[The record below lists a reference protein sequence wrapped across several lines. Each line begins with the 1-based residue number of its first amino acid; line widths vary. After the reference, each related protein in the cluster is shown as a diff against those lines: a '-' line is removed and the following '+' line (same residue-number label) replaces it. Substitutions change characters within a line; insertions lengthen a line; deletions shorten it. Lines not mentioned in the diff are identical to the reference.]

1 MENSV
6 DASDWMDRCRHPG
19 RGHARPDA
27 VEGLTDRTELALR
40 MLIAAI
46 AFGRWLF
53 AFVRRLVGA
62 HQEVA
67 MKSVAISSGHGI
79 KIRGASGSPRP
90 PYLEEVDEAIRV
102 MNCTAEFLRGA
113 GVTVKTFTDTTSTS
127 QGQNLDAI
135 VNWHNKQ
142 SRELDVSIHF
152 NAYQQTSKP
161 MGTECL
167 YKTQEALAKSVAD
180 KTAAAGKLINR
191 GAKYRSDLKFLNS
204 TAKPAILQE
213 VVFVDSS
220 ADADLYRANF
230 DAICKALAEA
240 IAGKAI
246 DDGERPPVK
255 PPIEPPVEPS
265 EPEPLP
271 PNPSDRPTIGKGDKG
286 PAVESVQISIGLIPD
301 GDFGPV
307 TEGGVKGFQAAAGLA
322 ADGVVGPKTWT
333 ELDALDERKGTGND
347 GLSYEQSKAIVAI
360 ANASAIAQYKWKD
373 RGKAPEG
380 YTAGIALCFALA
392 AIRLAEGDPAF
403 EDMAQADHDNEDKDA
418 LTWLSDEFDD
428 GDMDNSRD
436 GIDTLR
442 HLFVLLLGLGLRELS
457 GRYCEGRDMS
467 ATNVAADTA
476 EAGMHQ
482 TSYNIRSCSAHVAS
496 LLEEYWANPNGFL
509 GTFRFG
515 VAPDSND
522 LGQLRLGR
530 WCQAPILEQVRAGLS
545 RLCHG
550 ARAALPA
557 TALGSGQPQGSRDH
571 AGRRRHAERGAR
583 ISSARRRGVV
593 CAMILSTLLQLFS
606 C

>member
-1 MENSV
+1 
-6 DASDWMDRCRHPG
+6 
-19 RGHARPDA
+19 
-27 VEGLTDRTELALR
+27 
-40 MLIAAI
+40 
-46 AFGRWLF
+46 
-53 AFVRRLVGA
+53 
-62 HQEVA
+62 

-102 MNCTAEFLRGA
+102 MNRTAEILRGA

-167 YKTQEALAKSVAD
+167 YKTQEALAKSVAS

-246 DDGERPPVK
+246 DEGARPPPV
-255 PPIEPPVEPS
+255 EPPVEPI
-265 EPEPLP
+265 EPTEPLP
-271 PNPSDRPTIGKGDKG
+271 PEATDRPTIGRGDKG

-307 TEGGVKGFQAAAGLA
+307 TESGVKGFQAAAGLS
-322 ADGVVGPKTWT
+322 ADGVVGPKTWA
-333 ELDALDERKGTGND
+333 ELDALDERKGSGND
-347 GLSYEQSKAIVAI
+347 GLTFEQSTAIVDI
-360 ANASAIAQYKWKD
+360 ADASAIAQYKWKD
-373 RGKAPEG
+373 RGKAPAG

-392 AIRLAEGDPAF
+392 VQRLAQGDPAF
-403 EDMAQADHDNEDKDA
+403 EEMAQADHDNEAKDA

-442 HLFVLLLGLGLRELS
+442 HLFVLLLGLGLRESS
-457 GRYCEGRDMS
+457 GRYCEGRDLS

-496 LLEEYWANPNGFL
+496 LLDEYWANPNGFL

-522 LGQLRLGR
+522 LGNFGSGDGAKHQFLSKF
-530 WCQAPILEQVRAGLS
+530 APAYHVFV
-545 RLCHG
+545 
-550 ARAALPA
+550 
-557 TALGSGQPQGSRDH
+557 TALGLRYLRQHWGPVNRKEVEIMPDADDMLKEVQEYLETV
-571 AGRRRHAERGAR
+571 A
-583 ISSARRRGVV
+583 
-593 CAMILSTLLQLFS
+593 
-606 C
+606 